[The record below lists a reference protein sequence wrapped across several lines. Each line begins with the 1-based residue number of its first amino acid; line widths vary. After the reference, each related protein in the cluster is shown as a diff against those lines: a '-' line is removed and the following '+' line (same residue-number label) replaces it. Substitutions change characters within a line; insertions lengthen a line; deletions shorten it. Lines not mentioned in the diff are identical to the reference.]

1 MSEYGTRD
9 HNVSGGRVTTL
20 PGIGRVP
27 RDASPE
33 LKRYLETVQETIEV
47 RNGQRGDPKDRAVT
61 LRELIDSGL
70 AKELAS
76 TPFDPNN
83 VTDGNRGFTTPT
95 TNTDPETP
103 TAPTSFVVTSG
114 YASISLRWDYPFT
127 YRGHSL
133 TEVWRHTSDSLGNAT
148 FIGQS
153 GGTTFVDPIG
163 SGSATQYYW
172 VRHVNDDGI
181 AGPFNA
187 NSGTTGTTATDVN
200 VLLSSLSNAITSSQ
214 LASSLATPIG
224 NLPANTNASFTAVTN
239 TTNSLGAQYTVK
251 IQTASSGGG
260 THVAG
265 YGLATEAINGT
276 TTSAF
281 IVAAD
286 RFAVVNP
293 ANHGQGQNN
302 SDPASSTVPFAVL
315 SAQAFPTAADANA
328 TIPAGVYMDSAFIN
342 KATISTLLAGSI
354 ISDFSR
360 TNIVMD
366 APHLLAGTI
375 NIGSITK
382 PPATS
387 TDPKTWT
394 YGGTNRTSN
403 FSVDATGVMHC
414 QGATIKRQ
422 SDGAVVFDATE
433 LDGTYIKNLSVHTA
447 SIAGNAVTVPSSV
460 QHVNP
465 AGPSYTYLSESTE
478 TTLISHIGGTT
489 LEVNYGTSND
499 QTAGLLPSRVLYFAY
514 VDLGSSGT
522 GGDHAAARVKIYY
535 NTSNSSTITG
545 ATEVQAVQ
553 VNDRKG
559 APPFLTISFS
569 TQSWVGARYFFMTIE
584 VLGEGVSA
592 TGWWRVEDANLT
604 ILGVKK

>member
-302 SDPASSTVPFAVL
+302 SDPASATVPFAVL

-342 KATISTLLAGSI
+342 KATISSLLAGSI

-382 PPATS
+382 PAATS

-394 YGGTNRTSN
+394 YGGTNRTGN
-403 FSVDATGVMHC
+403 FSVDASGVMHC

-433 LDGTYIKNLSVHTA
+433 LNGTYIKNLSVDTV
-447 SIAGNAVTVPSSV
+447 SIADNAVTVPHSI
-460 QHVNP
+460 QH
-465 AGPSYTYLSESTE
+465 GTGSYITPQATE
-478 TTLISHIGGTT
+478 TL
-489 LEVNYGTSND
+489 VGTSALQVNFG
-499 QTAGLLPSRVLYFAY
+499 TNTPSTVLILAY
-514 VDLGSSGT
+514 IDLDSVGT
-522 GGDHAAARVKIYY
+522 GGDFAAAGMRIRY
-535 NTSNSSTITG
+535 NDTNSTQIAGSTL
-545 ATEVQAVQ
+545 VNYVQ

-559 APPFLTISFS
+559 APPYLTIAFSVDGWTGSKYYFLTI
-569 TQSWVGARYFFMTIE
+569 E
-584 VLGEGVSA
+584 VTGETASA
-592 TGWWRVEDANLT
+592 AGWWRVEDANLT
-604 ILGVKK
+604 VFGVRK

>member
-70 AKELAS
+70 AKELES

-83 VTDGNRGFTTPT
+83 PTTENIGFTTPT

-239 TTNSLGAQYTVK
+239 TTNALGAQYTVK
-251 IQTASSGGG
+251 INTTSGNNA
-260 THVAG
+260 HVTG
-265 YGLATEAINGT
+265 FGLATETVSGT

-286 RFAVVNP
+286 KFAVINP
-293 ANHGQGQNN
+293 TTYTGGLTQT
-302 SDPASSTVPFAVL
+302 PASGVVPFAV
-315 SAQAFPTAADANA
+315 SAGYTDS
-328 TIPAGVYMDSAFIN
+328 TTGLVIPAGVYMNTAFIN

-354 ISDFSR
+354 VGDF
-360 TNIVMD
+360 IKGAVVMD
-366 APHLLAGTI
+366 APHIHAGTI

-382 PPATS
+382 PDANNPR
-387 TDPKTWT
+387 TWSH
-394 YGGTNRTSN
+394 GGTNRTGN
-403 FSVDATGVMHC
+403 FSVDANGIMHC
-414 QGATIKRQ
+414 QGATVKDTSGNI
-422 SDGAVVFDATE
+422 VFDTNE
-433 LDGTYIKNLSVHTA
+433 VDGTYIKDASVDTLQ
-447 SIAGNAVTVPSSV
+447 IKDNAVTVPHSI
-460 QHVNP
+460 QH
-465 AGPSYTYLSESTE
+465 GIGSYITPQATE
-478 TTLISHIGGTT
+478 TL
-489 LEVNYGTSND
+489 VGTSALQVNFG
-499 QTAGLLPSRVLYFAY
+499 TSTPSTVLILAY
-514 VDLGSSGT
+514 IDLDSVGT
-522 GGDHAAARVKIYY
+522 GGDFAAAGMRIRY
-535 NTSNSSTITG
+535 NDTNSTQIAGSTL
-545 ATEVQAVQ
+545 VNYVQ

-559 APPFLTISFS
+559 APPYLTIAFSVDGWTGSRYYFLTI
-569 TQSWVGARYFFMTIE
+569 E
-584 VLGEGVSA
+584 VTGETASA
-592 TGWWRVEDANLT
+592 AGWWRVEDANLT
-604 ILGVKK
+604 VFGVRK

>member
-70 AKELAS
+70 AKELES

-83 VTDGNRGFTTPT
+83 PTTENIGFTTPI

-265 YGLATEAINGT
+265 YGLATETVDGT

-302 SDPASSTVPFAVL
+302 SDPASTTVPFAV
-315 SAQAFPTAADANA
+315 SAAYTDS
-328 TIPAGVYMDSAFIN
+328 TTGLVIPAGVYMNTAFIN

-354 ISDFSR
+354 VGDF
-360 TNIVMD
+360 IKGAVVMD
-366 APHLLAGTI
+366 APHIHAGTI

-382 PPATS
+382 
-387 TDPKTWT
+387 TDANNPRTWSH
-394 YGGTNRTSN
+394 GGTNRVGN
-403 FSVDATGVMHC
+403 FSVDANGVMHC

-433 LDGTYIKNLSVHTA
+433 LDGTYIKNLSVDTA
-447 SIAGNAVTVPSSV
+447 SIAGNAVTVPVSI
-460 QHVNP
+460 QH
-465 AGPSYTYLSESTE
+465 GTGSYITPQATE
-478 TTLISHIGGTT
+478 TLVGTT
-489 LEVNYGTSND
+489 ALQVNFGTSV
-499 QTAGLLPSRVLYFAY
+499 PSKVLILAY
-514 VDLGSSGT
+514 IDLDSVGT
-522 GGDHAAARVKIYY
+522 GGDFAAAGMRIRY
-535 NTSNSSTITG
+535 NDANSTQIAGSTL
-545 ATEVQAVQ
+545 VNYVQ

-559 APPFLTISFS
+559 APPYLTIAFSVDGWTGSRYYFLTI
-569 TQSWVGARYFFMTIE
+569 E
-584 VLGEGVSA
+584 VTGETASA
-592 TGWWRVEDANLT
+592 AGWWRVEDANLT